1 MTATREM
8 AIVMIVAVRIALLL
22 RRFRTAWRMLGGAT
36 GVPVSMTVRV
46 VSSMVEGWGRGA
58 TAVPSAPANEDEPPV
73 IRTVEPGAPPSSETF
88 ERILSADAERMF
100 L

>member
-22 RRFRTAWRMLGGAT
+22 RRFRTAWRMFAGAT
-36 GVPVSMTVRV
+36 GVPVSMTVREV
-46 VSSMVEGWGRGA
+46 ASTGEGWGCGA
-58 TAVPSAPANEDEPPV
+58 TAVSSAPANADEPLV
-73 IRTVEPGAPPSSETF
+73 MRTVEPGAPPSSETF